1 MKYEHILVEL
11 FVNQALRSKQI
22 IDFLNKS
29 TLSKNLPLLNSLFN
43 KETLSFSD
51 LYNLISSQIGEE
63 ESDAYIEGI
72 ELVNEYLLILSV
84 SHTLLNDEEEVNENN
99 KYSSTKGKISLSTW
113 NDKGKD
119 ERRWNI
125 NTLKYLIEF
134 GNNENENEIQI
145 NKSKSKLKSKDKYTE
160 NEYNTYN
167 KHSHQHI
174 SEIFKFEFVNMIILY
189 ASMFSLIHNKKLL
202 LFANMKFTIDS
213 LFDEIDID
221 KDGLITNE
229 DIEFLFNKHKVKIS
243 RKDINL
249 IFQLNISTNKSLSR
263 KNTIEKNINISDYFD
278 YKSFKG
284 YLYMFSIGNSN
295 SNSHFKKE
303 RKESIEKNKKLDS
316 HIKNKVLKG
325 NYSANR
331 LIEQFISLS
340 NLEKSLDEAK
350 IDYIE
355 KGELSLID
363 IFTCFDIDNNDYI
376 SIDQFLSSLEF
387 LGIYDNKIGI
397 LLFNSFSNNNKLSYL
412 NFVEILLP
420 SSPEKSIKLSR
431 MSSRKNF
438 SKTRFFKSD
447 EYSISKLILKKIMNF
462 QMSLHRNYLLIK
474 ENILVDKRFSIE
486 EAFFEIFSYADERGK
501 DDYYKKDGK
510 NVKDESFDVERVFIN
525 ENSISNY
532 LITTS
537 GVDVGYYIKEEYLA
551 VVLCKINKMKSSK
564 INLMM
569 FMSFF
574 KIYSYDNEV
583 F

>member
-29 TLSKNLPLLNSLFN
+29 TLSKNLPLLNSLFH
-43 KETLSFSD
+43 KENLSFSD

-84 SHTLLNDEEEVNENN
+84 SHTLLNDEVEEVNENKMYN
-99 KYSSTKGKISLSTW
+99 STKGKISLSTG

-134 GNNENENEIQI
+134 GNNENENEFQM
-145 NKSKSKLKSKDKYTE
+145 NKSKSKLKSKDKYTD
-160 NEYNTYN
+160 NEYNKYN
-167 KHSHQHI
+167 QHHQKHI
-174 SEIFKFEFVNMIILY
+174 TEIFKFEFVNMIILY

-202 LFANMKFTIDS
+202 LFANMKFTIDT

-229 DIEFLFNKHKVKIS
+229 DIEFLFNKHKVNIS

-263 KNTIEKNINISDYFD
+263 KNTIEKNINITDYFD

-295 SNSHFKKE
+295 SNTHFKKE
-303 RKESIEKNKKLDS
+303 RKESIEKKKKIDS

-363 IFTCFDIDNNDYI
+363 IFTCFDIENNDYI

-431 MSSRKNF
+431 MSSRRNF

-486 EAFFEIFSYADERGK
+486 EAFFEIFSQG
-501 DDYYKKDGK
+501 DGIA
-510 NVKDESFDVERVFIN
+510 KDESLDVERVLIN